1 MSVIKAA
8 RDLKPGDRLLLSSG
22 SALIVDMEPLPE
34 DRILFTFLAGTEVAV
49 DADLTVRVLDAD
61 EWNPW

>member
-8 RDLKPGDRLLLSSG
+8 RDIKPGDRLLLSSG

-34 DRILFTFLAGTEVAV
+34 DRILFTFLAGTKVAV